1 MDTFPA
7 AAALLVLIAAAAC
20 LIHRFDIRHAGIIAV
35 YRYSAAR
42 LPGHRGRGT
51 PRPPV
56 EPDL

>member
-1 MDTFPA
+1 M
-7 AAALLVLIAAAAC
+7 VLIAAAAC
-20 LIHRFDIRHAGIIAV
+20 LIHRLDIRHAGTIAV

-56 EPDL
+56 DPDL